1 MLLVSLHL
9 TLGAEG
15 DTYSVPETML
25 DTTCTHV
32 STHVHTH
39 LHTHVENQDC
49 LSPFVPTV
57 WHRAEVGACHY
68 LRNRVN
74 FTYSTSCYLIIQ
86 MRKLAI
92 E

>member
-1 MLLVSLHL
+1 MLLVSLPL

-15 DTYSVPETML
+15 DSYPVPETML
-25 DTTCTHV
+25 DTCTHV
-32 STHVHTH
+32 STHARTN
-39 LHTHVENQDC
+39 LHTHVENQGS
-49 LSPFVPTV
+49 LSHFVPTV
-57 WHRAEVGACHY
+57 GHRAEVGACHY

-74 FTYSTSCYLIIQ
+74 FTCSTSCYLIVQ